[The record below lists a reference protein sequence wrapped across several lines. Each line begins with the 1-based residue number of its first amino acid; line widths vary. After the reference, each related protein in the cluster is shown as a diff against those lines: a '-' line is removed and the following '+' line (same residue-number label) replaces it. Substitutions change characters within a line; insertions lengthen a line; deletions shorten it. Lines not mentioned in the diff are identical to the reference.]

1 MVKNKIKQIS
11 ENIIEFDGE
20 RYIKEDSKGWLD
32 IPELNI
38 SVEIE
43 VHDKNKS
50 WDELNLSKKE
60 DQLLTS
66 EQCIWLANSKY
77 AKDLKMDGSSSKDDF
92 FIKQPFDLSRKNNY
106 VARFFAGSGFA
117 YLYCGGYSSYSGSVL
132 GVRFVRKKN
141 SKKGKWKIEEKK
153 KTKD

>member
-11 ENIIEFDGE
+11 NNVIEFDGE

-50 WDELNLSKKE
+50 WDKLGLAEREKE
-60 DQLLTS
+60 LLTV

-77 AKDLKMDGSSSKDDF
+77 AKALKMDGSSSKDDF
-92 FIKQPFDLSRKNNY
+92 FIQQPFDLSRKNGY
-106 VARFFAGSGFA
+106 VARFCADSDYADLDCDGGSVD
-117 YLYCGGYSSYSGSVL
+117 SGSYL
-132 GVRFVRKKN
+132 GVRFVRKKIL
-141 SKKGKWKIEEKK
+141 KK
-153 KTKD
+153 